1 MFFGKR
7 SNLAF
12 LFIAVFLVLTVAAIV
27 FICLFLPGSVPDH
40 DISSDDPGIRV
51 NFPDNGE
58 LLSLS
63 SDLYFDY
70 AHRYDPAKYDV
81 LYGADISEWNKM
93 EPDDWEDI
101 KAAGID
107 FVFLRV
113 GFRGYGETGNLL
125 SDSCFQEY
133 FQGAKIAGLKIGCYI
148 YSQAVNRTEIREEAQ
163 LLLDALSGQ
172 PLDMPVVLDCE
183 FASEEAGFGRLYNA
197 HLSAEEYAGLCNYF
211 AEIVRDAG
219 YMPMLYGN
227 TKMFNEYIA
236 TDLLDNDI
244 LLWVAQYYNNCQY
257 VGDDYTFWQF
267 TDSGE
272 VDGVSQPMDFNFW
285 YVPKTAFVDGED
297 RVACAIRS
305 LSDPHPYES
314 SAYTDVDVASPYY
327 QAISFMS
334 DAGMLYVDGAE
345 YRQNQLAT
353 THDLLY
359 ALYKL
364 SWSGLPPE
372 DWVRQVGLDAF
383 AKDDPLDYGLMAQM
397 CYQYLAAW
405 DSDFQT
411 SKKERAASQDN
422 RYLTWMIERGIMFE
436 QDADP
441 EQKISRGEYAVLLM
455 DFYRHVGFCDRENK
469 EAS

>member
-12 LFIAVFLVLTVAAIV
+12 LFIAVFLVLTVTAIV

-51 NFPDNGE
+51 NFPDNGK

-133 FQGAKIAGLKIGCYI
+133 FQGAKAAGLKIGCYI
-148 YSQAVNRTEIREEAQ
+148 YSQAVNRIEIREEAQ
-163 LLLDALSGQ
+163 LLLDALGGQ

-183 FASEEAGFGRLYNA
+183 FASEEVGFGRLYNA

-257 VGDDYTFWQF
+257 VGDDYTFWQYGQRG
-267 TDSGE
+267 SRWRE
-272 VDGVSQPMDFNFW
+272 P
-285 YVPKTAFVDGED
+285 
-297 RVACAIRS
+297 
-305 LSDPHPYES
+305 
-314 SAYTDVDVASPYY
+314 AYGFQFLVC
-327 QAISFMS
+327 
-334 DAGMLYVDGAE
+334 
-345 YRQNQLAT
+345 
-353 THDLLY
+353 
-359 ALYKL
+359 
-364 SWSGLPPE
+364 
-372 DWVRQVGLDAF
+372 
-383 AKDDPLDYGLMAQM
+383 AKDCIRRWG
-397 CYQYLAAW
+397 
-405 DSDFQT
+405 
-411 SKKERAASQDN
+411 R
-422 RYLTWMIERGIMFE
+422 
-436 QDADP
+436 
-441 EQKISRGEYAVLLM
+441 
-455 DFYRHVGFCDRENK
+455 
-469 EAS
+469 